1 MPRGK
6 VALAQKISRMAVWKI
21 WRAYDTWGEDGLK
34 NHKPGRL
41 PEALNPKF
49 YDKII
54 DEWKK
59 NRCGARKL
67 HVIFRKQGFT
77 VSRRKISQVMVQEGL
92 QKPCRKRQKP
102 RKYKRYEWPLPN
114 FMWHTDWHVIKAQ
127 KLRGKHFVS
136 YLDDCS
142 RRIMGHGVFDSPT
155 TRASLL
161 VLYKAIAECGSTPY
175 EMNSDRGSQFI
186 PSKFDKKGNAN
197 SVYQDV
203 LKEQGIIFVPSRA
216 RHPQT
221 NGKIE
226 KFHDI
231 LDKEFDDRFET
242 IDDFIQWYNNERLSE
257 AVDYK
262 TPKEAYNQRQ

>member
-1 MPRGK
+1 
-6 VALAQKISRMAVWKI
+6 
-21 WRAYDTWGEDGLK
+21 
-34 NHKPGRL
+34 
-41 PEALNPKF
+41 
-49 YDKII
+49 
-54 DEWKK
+54 
-59 NRCGARKL
+59 
-67 HVIFRKQGFT
+67 
-77 VSRRKISQVMVQEGL
+77 
-92 QKPCRKRQKP
+92 
-102 RKYKRYEWPLPN
+102 
-114 FMWHTDWHVIKAQ
+114 
-127 KLRGKHFVS
+127 
-136 YLDDCS
+136 
-142 RRIMGHGVFDSPT
+142 
-155 TRASLL
+155 
-161 VLYKAIAECGSTPY
+161 
-175 EMNSDRGSQFI
+175 NSDRGSKFI